1 MLELEESIP
10 ENNIVLENILK
21 NIENIKKLE
30 QDNKKLKNLLLKNQ
44 DSMEGNLNNKIN
56 DLINILN
63 KKEAEFLEYKNKIKQ
78 NHEKLIINFNEYL
91 NKEKQKNKL
100 LKTLLPEFKKVKL
113 ENTLMLKK
121 HAKLKYILKKD
132 FEKRIS
138 KINDEYKINKVKHQS
153 ILKDFEKDKLNFNSL
168 LEEQK
173 QKNLIL
179 REKYIQLRN
188 KAEEIEAENKK
199 IKFVN
204 KKLVDKI
211 NYLHEN
217 TLGNDKK
224 LAQKSHELKNQFE
237 IKLKNMA
244 KQFLEKEIEYK
255 TRIDS
260 LNFSL
265 KKYFTELKELKQK
278 YYNREEE
285 LKNKLNKLNGLF
297 H

>member
-153 ILKDFEKDKLNFNSL
+153 ILKDFEKEKLNFNSL

-224 LAQKSHELKNQFE
+224 LAQKYIFFFIRQ
-237 IKLKNMA
+237 
-244 KQFLEKEIEYK
+244 
-255 TRIDS
+255 
-260 LNFSL
+260 
-265 KKYFTELKELKQK
+265 
-278 YYNREEE
+278 
-285 LKNKLNKLNGLF
+285 
-297 H
+297 